1 MMGPRVPLGDAVSGG
16 RPRAFQSCKRAT
28 IWMTGRSAASWAAAW
43 VVIGSLWNVSL
54 AYSLVRSDGVGVHP
68 RQLEQYSGPRFSCQD
83 GSKIDASQI
92 NDDFCDC
99 ADGSDEPA
107 TAACSTA
114 GGQFWC
120 INKGHHGRF
129 LFSSFVNDG
138 VCDCCDGSD
147 EDGSLVQCSNRCEDV
162 GREIRRQLQRQIEMH
177 EAGHLRRAEY
187 AQRGAKF
194 RQGVIKRQEELES
207 QIAPLTA
214 KREEMQKQAL
224 ERSRELAFSTAEF
237 NAQFIQDETERELA
251 QLKVKYDRELEL
263 AENNEA
269 LKTELIRRYGVERA
283 RAEQKASEK
292 LAASVVGYLD
302 FIGKGFAEAGVG
314 ALMFGDNFKESIKQV
329 LEGLAREA
337 AVKSLMQFAE
347 AAAYSFVN
355 PALAAQHATAGGLFA
370 AVASAAKVSHM
381 AMGGGG
387 GGGGGSSA
395 SPSGAPLSA
404 PAPQREQASTEA
416 MTFNINFGGAVIY
429 DTRRAAEQALADRVV
444 ETINRPRRGAVRM
457 NSRG

>member
-1 MMGPRVPLGDAVSGG
+1 LKEAGEQEKNLEELTTDSLKQKAKENLERLKAIDLMRLEIDVKD
-16 RPRAFQSCKRAT
+16 Q
-28 IWMTGRSAASWAAAW
+28 AAQAAAKES
-43 VVIGSLWNVSL
+43 IE
-54 AYSLVRSDGVGVHP
+54 AYAKADAL
-68 RQLEQYSGPRFSCQD
+68 
-83 GSKIDASQI
+83 KIEDASR
-92 NDDFCDC
+92 
-99 ADGSDEPA
+99 ADLLKQVESQTEGLKRLNEQRVYEEA
-107 TAACSTA
+107 VAARQA
-114 GGQFWC
+114 RIFEAEAQ
-120 INKGHHGRF
+120 K
-129 LFSSFVNDG
+129 
-138 VCDCCDGSD
+138 
-147 EDGSLVQCSNRCEDV
+147 
-162 GREIRRQLQRQIEMH
+162 RRQAYQQKLRQQ
-177 EAGHLRRAEY
+177 EAERRMREAL
-187 AQRGAKF
+187 AK
-194 RQGVIKRQEELES
+194 QQLALES
-207 QIAPLTA
+207 QLRQAQITLVLDGLSQQESLARERYETGLKLAKDNATQRALVETQYQIELKKIREAEQAAYLSDLA
-214 KREEMQKQAL
+214 KREEAQRQAA
-224 ERSRELAFSTAEF
+224 EKARELAFSTAEF

-283 RAEQKASEK
+283 RAEQKASER

-381 AMGGGG
+381 AIGGGG
-387 GGGGGSSA
+387 GGGGTPSA

-404 PAPQREQASTEA
+404 PTPQREQASTEA